1 MFKNLFKFCFIIPTF
16 LIFPWSSISPVRLL
30 AEELS
35 INDSPKNRLIKFE
48 DIPNLIA
55 NNNLELESLKKLV
68 RAASYDVSSKISKRY
83 PKLDLNA
90 NGLPQYLY
98 SERSNSNSIDTKT
111 SQYQINPS
119 LNLRWDIID
128 PKRGPEI
135 KSSKNRYE
143 IALNNY
149 EIKKKDLIQ
158 EANSRYHRFQK
169 SIQDE
174 KNALIAVELSE
185 TSLKDAKAKLEVGI
199 GTKFEVIEANSQL
212 EIDKQLLKENTTA
225 KEINLILLKEILNID
240 FNENITFEEKHELS
254 GFWSHPLEKILKSG
268 LEKSYSLKNI
278 NIQNSFK
285 RNQAQIFKNAYLPVI
300 FISNSLSSSFSKGSS
315 LTAQIDP
322 NQTSS
327 TYSNTISLNL
337 AWNLFDG
344 GQNSNSAKSKQ
355 AEAEA
360 EKLKYL
366 NLQNVIRTNIS
377 EAYLNLLKA
386 KNKLISTKQEILASR
401 EALRLARLRYDVGIS
416 TLKDVLIKQ
425 QESTLSK
432 SKNINAIYNYNIN
445 LDKLERL
452 TFLVKSA
459 SCNIENNTNEDSEYS
474 ICDY

>member
-1 MFKNLFKFCFIIPTF
+1 MFKNLFNYCFIIPTL
-16 LIFPWSSISPVRLL
+16 LIFPCSNISQGRLF
-30 AEELS
+30 AEEIS
-35 INDSPKNRLIKFE
+35 IKDSPNQRLIKFE
-48 DIPNLIA
+48 DIPNIIT
-55 NNNLELESLKKLV
+55 NNNLELQSLEKLV
-68 RAASYDVSSKISKRY
+68 RAASYNVSSKISKKY
-83 PKLDLNA
+83 PTLDLNA

-98 SERSNSNSIDTKT
+98 SERYNNNSIDTKT

-135 KSSKNRYE
+135 KSAKNRYK

-158 EANSRYHRFQK
+158 EAKSRYHRFQK

-174 KNALIAVELSE
+174 KNALIAVKLSE

-199 GTKFEVIEANSQL
+199 GTKFEVIEASSQL
-212 EIDKQLLKENTTA
+212 EIDQQLLKENVTD
-225 KEINLILLKEILNID
+225 KEINLILLKEIFNIN
-240 FNENITFEEKHELS
+240 FNQNITFEEKHELT

-268 LEKSYSLKNI
+268 LDKSYSLENI
-278 NIQNSFK
+278 NIQNSFR

-300 FISNSLSSSFSKGSS
+300 YISNILSSSFSKGSA
-315 LTAQIDP
+315 LTSQIDP

-327 TYSNTISLNL
+327 AYSNTISLNL

-344 GQNSNSAKSKQ
+344 GQNSNTAKSQQ

-377 EAYLNLLKA
+377 EAYLNLLK
-386 KNKLISTKQEILASR
+386 NKSKVISTKQEILAST
-401 EALRLARLRYDVGIS
+401 EALRLARLRYEVGIS

-425 QESTLSK
+425 KESTLSK

-452 TFLVKSA
+452 TFLLKSKN
-459 SCNIENNTNEDSEYS
+459 CNSENNTNEDLKSS